1 MSLPVFAA
9 VILAA
14 LLHAVWN
21 ALVKGGGDKH
31 GAMAAVVIGH
41 APLALAV
48 AAVAPAPDA
57 AALPFVAGSVALH
70 LGYQVFLVAAYRIGD
85 LTQVYPLARGA
96 APLIV
101 ALVSV
106 GALGVVL
113 SPAEVIAIAAIGAG
127 IMSLALVRR
136 ADGLRNP
143 RAAGAALATGGF
155 IAAYS
160 LVDGWGARLS
170 GSPLGYWTWTALAN
184 AIVFGCWTM
193 FVRPDLIRGAPR
205 NRALLRVGLIG
216 GSASFVAYALVIWA
230 FTQAPI
236 PLVTAL
242 RETSIV
248 FALGIG
254 VVFLRERLDLARV
267 ASVVMTLF
275 GVVLLR
281 LGRSGGG

>member
-1 MSLPVFAA
+1 
-9 VILAA
+9 
-14 LLHAVWN
+14 
-21 ALVKGGGDKH
+21 
-31 GAMAAVVIGH
+31 MAAVVIGH
-41 APLALAV
+41 APLALPVTAL
-48 AAVAPAPDA
+48 APAPDA
-57 AALPFVAGSVALH
+57 AALPFLAASVALH
-70 LGYQVFLVAAYRIGD
+70 LGYQIFLVAAYRIGD

-113 SPAEVIAIAAIGAG
+113 SPSEILAIGAIGAG

-143 RAAGAALATGGF
+143 RAAGAALATGCF

-170 GSPLGYWTWTALAN
+170 GSAIGYWAWAALGN
-184 AIVFGCWTM
+184 AAVFGGWTM
-193 FVRPDLIRGAPR
+193 LVRRDLVRELAR
-205 NRALLRVGLIG
+205 SRVLLRVGLIG
-216 GSASFVAYALVIWA
+216 GSASFVAYMLVIWA

-242 RETSIV
+242 RETSIL
-248 FALGIG
+248 FALAIG
-254 VVFLRERLDLARV
+254 VTVLRERLDLTRA
-267 ASVVMTLF
+267 ASAMMTLF

-281 LGRSGGG
+281 FARSGGG